1 MEAVLTFAAI
11 IAAAMTFLWLVGQ
24 FDQWVQKTRGVGA
37 IGGRR
42 ADGMV
47 AKIGVA
53 IRWSFCLSFI
63 CSRAVAHIRWMAAS
77 VACDAEKGPPSTKK
91 RQEWLTQNST

>member
-53 IRWSFCLSFI
+53 ILLVLLFVLYLLAGGGSHPVDGCFGSMRC
-63 CSRAVAHIRWMAAS
+63 
-77 VACDAEKGPPSTKK
+77 
-91 RQEWLTQNST
+91 